1 MAEAPGARRRLEI
14 RSYELKPGTAAEF
27 DRLIEGVSA
36 PMLRQHGIDV
46 VAFGSSLHD
55 KDAYY
60 LMRAYASLKELE
72 RSEAAFY
79 GSDQWRLG
87 PREAI
92 LACIDRYAS
101 IVLEIGDVTIDGLRR
116 RPITKR

>member
-1 MAEAPGARRRLEI
+1 VTEAPAARRFLEI

-27 DRLIEGVSA
+27 DRLVTGESA
-36 PMLRQHGIDV
+36 PMLRRHGIDV
-46 VAFGSSLHD
+46 VAFGPSLD
-55 KDAYY
+55 DEDAYY
-60 LMRAYASLKELE
+60 LMRAYASLEELE

-79 GSDQWRLG
+79 GSGEWRLG

-101 IVLEIGDVTIDGLRR
+101 IVVEMDDAAIDGLRR
-116 RPITKR
+116 TLITER